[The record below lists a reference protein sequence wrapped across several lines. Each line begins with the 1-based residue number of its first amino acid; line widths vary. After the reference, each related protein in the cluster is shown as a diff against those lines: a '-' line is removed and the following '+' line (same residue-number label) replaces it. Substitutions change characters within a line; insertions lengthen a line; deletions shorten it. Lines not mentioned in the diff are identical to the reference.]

1 MHENASIRSTG
12 NLILKISSSNSGRP
26 ENKKIIKSLFV
37 KSEFRSLE
45 FRSLKRFGTIENS
58 KGFKYQIVNELDQI

>member
-1 MHENASIRSTG
+1 MNENASIRSTG

-26 ENKKIIKSLFV
+26 ENKKIIKRLFV
-37 KSEFRSLE
+37 KSEFRN
-45 FRSLKRFGTIENS
+45 LKRFGTIENS